1 MSRKETIVKFVAAAI
16 AAYVAYAS
24 LAPSI
29 MNGEPRKAGT
39 DAAGY
44 SIIAE
49 NIRSQKH
56 PTDITI
62 DNMSTNAQTI
72 MLKEALSSGEEEKH
86 WETGISPNSFVYN
99 KKTGRISSQYPIGT
113 SLIMAT
119 FDQEEEVRKTLIL
132 SAWATT
138 ALFAIILAKANRI
151 EAVLLTLGSYLITI
165 WLTQNYITH
174 SFSLFPSVFFMIALG
189 LLTTD
194 LAFNTHTVGTGS
206 RKERLRYTLRIFAVG
221 TVVGLSTL
229 LRTNNILLTLPAFFG
244 IIYSALVVQAEFESS
259 HRQVKVNSEQRSCD
273 LPMVVMAFTAGI
285 TFGLIPLF
293 ATNWIFHGDV
303 LYMNYPAYDRIT
315 NLRPSHIYANLE
327 FFLFRSGPDSILN
340 WVALVLMLWC
350 SSVSKKRAKGYWVTS
365 ILVLFFLGALIGTK
379 VVVTSYYLSMISI
392 FYLASATYYIAVY
405 PTKLVSCQR
414 RESRTFFILLA
425 SAFCIAIIPLL
436 GFKLPATDSSA
447 DSYGHGSDNF
457 CIDSTIKNKV
467 IWSNEEGGFA
477 YLKCGLYTVRPE
489 RLPTKLAI
497 SIYSRLDEEGI
508 HQYIDKDTSLS
519 RLEGFAH
526 ALPSKEDFSIGHLHF
541 RRLAS
546 LKINQRMNSR
556 RSEF

>member
-1 MSRKETIVKFVAAAI
+1 MSSKETIIKFVAAAI

-24 LAPSI
+24 LAPLI

-62 DNMSTNAQTI
+62 DNMPTNAQTI
-72 MLKEALSSGEEEKH
+72 ILKEALSSGEEEKH

-99 KKTGRISSQYPIGT
+99 KKTRRISSQYPIGT

-119 FDQEEEVRKTLIL
+119 FDQEEEARKTLIL

-206 RKERLRYTLRIFAVG
+206 RKERLWYTLRIFAVG
-221 TVVGLSTL
+221 TIVGLSTL
-229 LRTNNILLTLPAFFG
+229 LRTNNILLTLPAFLG
-244 IIYSALVVQAEFESS
+244 IIYSALGVKVELESNHS
-259 HRQVKVNSEQRSCD
+259 QVKIDSEQRGCD
-273 LPMVVMAFTAGI
+273 LPMAVMTFTAGI
-285 TFGLIPLF
+285 VFGLIPLF
-293 ATNWIFHGDV
+293 AANWIFHGDI
-303 LYMNYPAYDRIT
+303 LYVNYPAYDRIT
-315 NLRPSHIYANLE
+315 NLLPGHIYANLE

-350 SSVSKKRAKGYWVTS
+350 SSVSTKRAKGYWVTS

-392 FYLASATYYIAVY
+392 FYLASATYYIAVC
-405 PTKLVSCQR
+405 PTKLASNEKVI
-414 RESRTFFILLA
+414 SRFFIPLV
-425 SAFCIAIIPLL
+425 STFCIAIIPLFGL
-436 GFKLPATDSSA
+436 RLSVTGSSGNTSGQGA
-447 DSYGHGSDNF
+447 YNLCVDR
-457 CIDSTIKNKV
+457 TIKNKV
-467 IWSNEEGGFA
+467 VWSNEEGGFA
-477 YLKCGLYTVRPE
+477 YLKCGLYTVRPQ
-489 RLPTKLAI
+489 RLPTRLAM

-508 HQYIDKDTSLS
+508 DQYIDGDTSLS
-519 RLEGFAH
+519 PLEGLAY
-526 ALPSKEDFSIGHLHF
+526 ALPSKEDFSIGHL
-541 RRLAS
+541 RLRKLKS
-546 LKINQRMNSR
+546 LKAN
-556 RSEF
+556 